1 MPNDSENMTIDSH
14 RLQAPRIPND
24 IQCAL
29 IQRAL
34 TATEGNVKQ
43 AARQLGCDPTNLR
56 RRMRRLGIDW
66 QRYRRAGLAA

>member
-1 MPNDSENMTIDSH
+1 MPTTFSQ
-14 RLQAPRIPND
+14 RLQCPRIPAD
-24 IQCAL
+24 LQCAL

-56 RRMRRLGIDW
+56 RRMRRLAIDW
-66 QRYRRAGLAA
+66 QQYRRADLAA